1 MNKKGQMEVGGI
13 IVAAITIIVGVILF
27 VAIAQE
33 VGSST
38 STITLANLTLGT
50 QTNGTT
56 TYLTAYR
63 AISNVVIVGNGSTPL
78 QLSSGN
84 YTITN
89 NVIDPT
95 TGGLSVSILPTADL
109 YSGTGWNISGTAQAT
124 DYIADSAGR
133 AIAGLIAVFF
143 ALAILVVA
151 LTPTLRGGVLNLIGK

>member
-27 VAIAQE
+27 VAIAQQ

-38 STITLANLTLGT
+38 STITINDSIDTVV
-50 QTNGTT
+50 NGTAQ
-56 TYLTAYR
+56 YLTSYR
-63 AISNVVIVGNGSTPL
+63 ALSGVVVYNETGWVVIN
-78 QLSSGN
+78 SGN

-95 TGGLSVSILPTADL
+95 TGGLSVRILPDATTGFKTAW
-109 YSGTGWNISGTAQAT
+109 YITGTAQRT

-143 ALAILVVA
+143 ALAIVVVA
-151 LTPTLRGGVLNLIGK
+151 LTPALKNGLIGLIGR